1 MLIDIY
7 LIKLIFFMELIDV
20 FSYSQMK
27 EMLED
32 SEKAFVML
40 YKSGSESSDCALSR
54 LESIGEIPEN
64 VLLLKADVSQVR
76 DIHPVYNITSVPT
89 LLQFD
94 KGELKNVIK
103 GCMTEDYYE
112 SLVKG
117 IYSKHSGD
125 ENEQKPQKR
134 VIVYSTPSCP
144 WCTRL
149 KNYLKEKNIKFED
162 VDVAANRSRA
172 EEMQRKSGQMGVPQ
186 TDIQGQIIV
195 GFDKPKINRLLGIN

>member
-1 MLIDIY
+1 
-7 LIKLIFFMELIDV
+7 MELIDV

-94 KGELKNVIK
+94 KGELKNVVK
-103 GCMTEDYYE
+103 GCMT
-112 SLVKG
+112 
-117 IYSKHSGD
+117 
-125 ENEQKPQKR
+125 
-134 VIVYSTPSCP
+134 
-144 WCTRL
+144 
-149 KNYLKEKNIKFED
+149 
-162 VDVAANRSRA
+162 
-172 EEMQRKSGQMGVPQ
+172 
-186 TDIQGQIIV
+186 
-195 GFDKPKINRLLGIN
+195 